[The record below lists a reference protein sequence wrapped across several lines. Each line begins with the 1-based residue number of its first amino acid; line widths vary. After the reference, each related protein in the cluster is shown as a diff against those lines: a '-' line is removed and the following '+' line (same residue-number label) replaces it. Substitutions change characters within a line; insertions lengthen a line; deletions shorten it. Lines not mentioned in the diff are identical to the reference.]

1 MNQENV
7 TFPIDS
13 EKKEALKAIANVTD
27 RDLTYVLNEAIA
39 SYLEIY
45 SVSQV
50 YGVLQGHG
58 NALSLRGFIDPGCTS
73 STWNLLYQWLV
84 DEIKKGVAE
93 AEAGDFASDNEV
105 QAVFT
110 KLTNKNQKLLENL

>member
-27 RDLTYVLNEAIA
+27 RDLTCVLNEAIA
-39 SYLEIY
+39 SYLEI
-45 SVSQV
+45 
-50 YGVLQGHG
+50 
-58 NALSLRGFIDPGCTS
+58 
-73 STWNLLYQWLV
+73 YQWLV

-93 AEAGDFASDNEV
+93 AEAGDFASD
-105 QAVFT
+105 
-110 KLTNKNQKLLENL
+110 KLFDI

>member
-13 EKKEALKAIANVTD
+13 DKKEALRAIANVTD

-45 SVSQV
+45 
-50 YGVLQGHG
+50 
-58 NALSLRGFIDPGCTS
+58 
-73 STWNLLYQWLV
+73 QWLL
-84 DEIKKGVAE
+84 DEINKGVAE
-93 AEAGDFASDNEV
+93 AEAGDFASDDEV
-105 QAVFT
+105 QAVFA
-110 KLTNKNQKLLENL
+110 KLTNEN